1 MATNKQSL
9 RFPRGASLDDYKG
22 TIRFDVLER
31 VEINTDSLKY
41 ELKEKEA
48 GLGIVDLLQT
58 SIPGG
63 LAGGT
68 AALTARTVDFIKRYR
83 NGKAELP
90 GGLSDIA
97 EGFKVGDAQLKA
109 LTSPEAT
116 RDFYNAHA
124 TRRANKPTTKQRT
137 RGSRGHCTLYLPSR
151 ISIGDEVSYD
161 KVQLGRAGA
170 AANFAFENTGDPVV
184 AARAG
189 LQEVGK
195 TVGAGYTAVSNAVT
209 QGKIDLEGLGPNA
222 AAFAISRLAGRGQ
235 SDRAAIVNR
244 ALGIA
249 LHPNEHANF
258 ESVTRR
264 RFNFSFKLIPAS
276 LKEAEEI
283 EQIIKFFRR
292 EIYPEGIP
300 IGPIYAGYRYPRKFE
315 ITLAY
320 ADEEVA
326 TRILPSYLESFNT
339 DYNPNSMS
347 FHYRN
352 GKAHFPEINIS
363 MTFQEERSLVA
374 QDVEYG
380 GY

>member
-9 RFPRGASLDDYKG
+9 RFPSGAKLDEYKG

-41 ELKEKEA
+41 ELKEREA
-48 GLGIVDLLQT
+48 QLDNFDMFPS
-58 SIPGG
+58 SIQGG
-63 LAGGT
+63 LAATGI
-68 AALTARTVDFIKRYR
+68 RFVDYLNRLRK
-83 NGKAELP
+83 GKAEIP

-124 TRRANKPTTKQRT
+124 TRRSHKPTTKQRT
-137 RGSRGHCTLYLPSR
+137 RGSRGHCILYLPSR
-151 ISIGDEVSYD
+151 ISIGDEVLYD
-161 KVQLGRAGA
+161 TVQLGRPGA
-170 AANFAFENTGDPVV
+170 AANYAFENTGDPT
-184 AARAG
+184 AAVRAG

-195 TVGAGYTAVSNAVT
+195 IAGAGYTAISNAVT
-209 QGKIDLEGLGPNA
+209 QRKIDLEGLGQNA
-222 AAFAISRLAGRGQ
+222 AAFAISSLAGRGE
-235 SDRAAIVNR
+235 SNRAAIVNR
-244 ALGIA
+244 ALGVA
-249 LHPNEHANF
+249 LHPNEHGNF
-258 ESVTRR
+258 EGVTRR

-326 TRILPSYLESFNT
+326 TRILPSYLLSFTT

-363 MTFQEERSLVA
+363 MMFQEERALVA
-374 QDVEYG
+374 QDVEEDDY
-380 GY
+380 

>member
-41 ELKEKEA
+41 ELKEREA
-48 GLGIVDLLQT
+48 NLTSLRDAYGASTQLGIGVSAIRAIQAIRG
-58 SIPGG
+58 SGVV
-63 LAGGT
+63 GT
-68 AALTARTVDFIKRYR
+68 A
-83 NGKAELP
+83 
-90 GGLSDIA
+90 LSDIA
-97 EGFKVGDAQLKA
+97 EGFKVGDEQLKA

-151 ISIGDEVSYD
+151 ITIGDEVSYD
-161 KVQLGRAGA
+161 TVQLGRVGA
-170 AANFAFENTGDPVV
+170 AANFAFENTGDPV
-184 AARAG
+184 ASARAG

-195 TVGAGYTAVSNAVT
+195 TVGAGYTAISNAVT

-244 ALGIA
+244 ALGVA

-264 RFNFSFKLIPAS
+264 RFTFNFKLIPAS
-276 LKEAEEI
+276 LQEAEEI

-320 ADEEVA
+320 ADDEVA
-326 TRILPSYLESFNT
+326 TRILPSYLESFAT

-363 MTFQEERSLVA
+363 MIFQEERSLVA

>member
-1 MATNKQSL
+1 MTTNKQSL

-41 ELKEKEA
+41 ELKEREA
-48 GLGIVDLLQT
+48 NLALTSEAFAASTQLGIAVTGIRAIQALRG
-58 SIPGG
+58 SGVV
-63 LAGGT
+63 GT
-68 AALTARTVDFIKRYR
+68 A
-83 NGKAELP
+83 
-90 GGLSDIA
+90 LSDIA

-124 TRRANKPTTKQRT
+124 TRRSNKPTTKQRT

-161 KVQLGRAGA
+161 KVQLGRVGA
-170 AANFAFENTGDPVV
+170 AANFAFENTGDPVA
-184 AARAG
+184 AARTG

-195 TVGAGYTAVSNAVT
+195 TVGAGYTAISNAVT

-264 RFNFSFKLIPAS
+264 RFAFNFKLIPAS

-326 TRILPSYLESFNT
+326 TRILPSYLESFTT

-363 MTFQEERSLVA
+363 MMFQEERSLVA